1 MGEGF
6 SDTLSGGRPPRLA
19 LEPSRYVRI
28 YAVGDVHGCLD
39 QLLALEEIIRKDAE
53 TVEGS
58 KLIVMLG
65 DYMDRGPK
73 SAAVLHHL
81 NASPPAG
88 FDRICLRGNHDDAF
102 LSYLDGDPAG
112 DWFLD
117 HGGIGTLRSYGLD
130 LDENDAAACAS
141 YGVREAARA
150 AIPQSH
156 VDFLRGLPVLLTIGD
171 DVFAHAGIC
180 PGRPL
185 SEQTD
190 DDLMWIRRSFLDLG
204 PGLPVRVFHG
214 HTPMRE
220 AYVGPDRVSLDTHC
234 YRSGR
239 LTAARLAEGLVEIL
253 SVGPELS
260 HPEG

>member
-1 MGEGF
+1 MRV
-6 SDTLSGGRPPRLA
+6 SG
-19 LEPSRYVRI
+19 
-28 YAVGDVHGCLD
+28 
-39 QLLALEEIIRKDAE
+39 
-53 TVEGS
+53 
-58 KLIVMLG
+58 
-65 DYMDRGPK
+65 DR
-73 SAAVLHHL
+73 AILHV
-81 NASPPAG
+81 
-88 FDRICLRGNHDDAF
+88 DMDAF
-102 LSYLDGDPAG
+102 
-112 DWFLD
+112 F
-117 HGGIGTLRSYGLD
+117 
-130 LDENDAAACAS
+130 AS
-141 YGVREAARA
+141 VEVREDPR
-150 AIPQSH
+150 
-156 VDFLRGLPVLLTIGD
+156 LRGLPVLLTIGD

-239 LTAARLAEGLVEIL
+239 LTAARLADGQVEIL